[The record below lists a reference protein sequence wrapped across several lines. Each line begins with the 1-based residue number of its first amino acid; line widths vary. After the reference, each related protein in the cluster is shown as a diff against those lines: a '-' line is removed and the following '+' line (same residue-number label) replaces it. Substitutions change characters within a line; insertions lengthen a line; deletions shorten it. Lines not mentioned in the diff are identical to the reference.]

1 MELFQE
7 LVLTL
12 LVAVLSSFLI
22 AKVVSKATGASP
34 GHVDDSSEAASPARS
49 RDQKDSG
56 DVSEQVIMEEL
67 NYAGKL
73 ESRGLESEGR
83 VEFVA
88 ESVDRVEEFVGEP
101 APIDEEMSGN
111 ECREL
116 TGEVVPTEVEQR
128 GETEI
133 VAQEAKEGEA
143 VEMESAQPPEEITTA
158 VAEESSDE
166 VVGGEKVEIEIDD
179 DWEGIERTDLE
190 KVFAKA
196 SKFVESG
203 YGEEKLASVG
213 SDVQME
219 LYALHKLVTEGPC
232 HEQPPMALKLSAR
245 AKWNSWQKLGNMDP
259 EAAMEQYVTLLSDN
273 VPRWTEEKTT
283 GDDDEA
289 PSSEALESSDSAA
302 DISSRA
308 SHHPTFPYERGSE
321 LKHDYETSAPM
332 SGDLD
337 AKNTV
342 KE

>member
-22 AKVVSKATGASP
+22 AKVVSKATGGSS
-34 GHVDDSSEAASPARS
+34 GHADDSPEAASPARS

-56 DVSEQVIMEEL
+56 DVSEEVIMEEL

-88 ESVDRVEEFVGEP
+88 ESVDRVEDFVGEP
-101 APIDEEMSGN
+101 APIDEERSGN

-143 VEMESAQPPEEITTA
+143 VEMESAQPPEGITTVA
-158 VAEESSDE
+158 AEESTDE
-166 VVGGEKVEIEIDD
+166 VAGGEKVEIEIDD
-179 DWEGIERTDLE
+179 DWEGIERSDLE

-203 YGEEKLASVG
+203 FGEEKLARVG

-219 LYALHKLVTEGPC
+219 LYGLHKLVTEGPC

-259 EAAMEQYVTLLSDN
+259 EVAMEHYVTLLSEN
-273 VPRWTEEKTT
+273 VPRWAEEKSIR
-283 GDDDEA
+283 DDDAA
-289 PSSEALESSDSAA
+289 PSSEVLESGDSAA
-302 DISSRA
+302 DISSPA
-308 SHHPTFPYERGSE
+308 SHHPKYPYERGSE
-321 LKHDYETSAPM
+321 PKHDYETSEPM
-332 SGDLD
+332 SGDSD
-337 AKNTV
+337 VKNTV
-342 KE
+342 